1 MLVATRTLYGLAQDG
16 HAPKMLTRLNR
27 FGIPWLSVSAVGSA
41 MLLGYMTL
49 SSAATVVF
57 EWMQDLVSVASMVHW
72 INMELVYLR
81 FYYGCKKQNISRDRL
96 PWKSPC
102 QPYAAWVALVSFSV
116 LLLTGG
122 FHVFIKGNFTSQ
134 SFVSSYFNL
143 PLIFILYFGYKFW
156 RKTKLVS
163 LQDMPILGFVRIAE
177 ENPEMIEP
185 PATGWRRLNILWG

>member
-16 HAPKMLTRLNR
+16 HAPRVLTRLNR
-27 FGIPWLSVSAVGSA
+27 FGIPWMSVAAVGSV

-49 SSAATVVF
+49 SSAASVVF
-57 EWMQDLVSVASMVHW
+57 EWLQDLVSVGSMVHW

-96 PWKSPC
+96 PWKGPF
-102 QPYAAWVALVSFSV
+102 QPYAAWIALVSFSI

-122 FHVFIKGNFTSQ
+122 FYVFTKDNWTPQ
-134 SFVSSYFNL
+134 SFVSSYFNI
-143 PLIFILYFGYKFW
+143 PLIFMLYFGYKFW

-163 LQDMPILGFVRIAE
+163 LQDIPILGFIQIAE
-177 ENPEMIEP
+177 ENPETIEP
-185 PATGWRRLNILWG
+185 PAKGWRRLNILWG